1 VFRDYPDVALTLA
14 PIARGATV
22 AQGIA
27 RRVWPWLSAE
37 ECGYSRV
44 WYAEH
49 HDVPSIA
56 SSATGVL
63 IAHVGVVPPLHH
75 RGSSS
80 GVTRMEHP

>member
-1 VFRDYPDVALTLA
+1 MSVLDLA

-27 RRVWPWLSAE
+27 RRVWPWLIARRSAVQP
-37 ECGYSRV
+37 V

-63 IAHVGVVPPLHH
+63 TAHVVAPTLHH